1 MGSLDDKRLVVVSGR
16 SGSGKSTALHV
27 LEDLGF
33 TCIDNL
39 PANMLAGLF
48 EQLDQ
53 DSLERNALEAN
64 SPEPTNSPERN
75 SPEPTNSPEQNN
87 SQASRS
93 EELTTRIAVGID
105 ARNLAGNLDRFPA
118 ILQQLRESG
127 VRCDVIFLDASPRTL
142 LRRFSETRR
151 RHPLSSDSVDLKR
164 AIALE
169 GNILE
174 PISSVAD
181 RRIDTS
187 NMTLHQLRDLMSKQ
201 IAPNAGGMTAIMFQS
216 FAFKRGVPAD
226 ADFVFDVR
234 CLPNPH
240 WVPELR
246 HFTGN
251 DKPVIEFMESQTEV
265 AAMFADLNGFL
276 SRWIPA
282 FLASN
287 RSYLTIA
294 IGCTGGQ
301 HRSVYL
307 CNQLSQQFRHLGINL
322 QVQHRELA
330 ER

>member
-1 MGSLDDKRLVVVSGR
+1 MENSNDQRLVVVSGR

-53 DSLERNALEAN
+53 DNAEQGKVEH
-64 SPEPTNSPERN
+64 SPS
-75 SPEPTNSPEQNN
+75 
-87 SQASRS
+87 
-93 EELTTRIAVGID
+93 RIAVGID
-105 ARNLAGNLDRFPA
+105 VRNLVNSLDRFPA
-118 ILQQLRESG
+118 ILQQLRDSG
-127 VRCDVIFLDASPRTL
+127 VRCDVVFLDASPRVL

-151 RHPLSSDSVDLKR
+151 RHPLSSDRVDLKQ

-169 GNILE
+169 GGLLE
-174 PISSVAD
+174 PISTVAD
-181 RRIDTS
+181 RRVDTS

-201 IAPNAGGMTAIMFQS
+201 IAPNAAGMTAIMFQS

-307 CNQLSQQFRHLGINL
+307 SNQLAQQFRRLNLNL